1 MSESYKIR
9 KNGLDQIIDLEKLR
23 TIQRSVCKTIE
34 IKDLHK
40 TIEFVSGV
48 DVAYS
53 KEEAIIGIATFDFQ
67 NKRLVDRIVE
77 IVKVKFPYISGFLA
91 FREGLPI
98 VEVIKRRDL
107 DSDIYMM
114 NAHGI
119 AHPEGCG
126 CASHVGVLIKKPTIG
141 VASRILC
148 GSSRIQPTKVGEW
161 SPLNYNGKEIGA
173 LLKSKDGCRPIII
186 SVGNMI
192 TLEKSIS
199 VVKEFLKNNKM
210 PEPLRAAHGIAVNER
225 RRLTTQ

>member
-1 MSESYKIR
+1 MSERFRIIKAGI
-9 KNGLDQIIDLEKLR
+9 DQTIDLEKLR
-23 TIQRSVCKTIE
+23 AIQRSIYKKIE
-34 IKDLHK
+34 ISDIHK

-67 NKRLVDRIVE
+67 NKKLVDRTIE
-77 IVKVKFPYISGFLA
+77 IEKVRFPYIPGFLA

-98 VEVIKRRDL
+98 IEAIKRMDV
-107 DSDIYMM
+107 DSDIYMI

-126 CASHVGVLIKKPTIG
+126 CACHIGVLIKKPTIG

-148 GSSRIQPTKVGEW
+148 GSCRIKPTKAGEW
-161 SPLNYNGKEIGA
+161 SPLNYNGKEVGV
-173 LLKSKDGCRPIII
+173 LLKSKDGCRPIVI

-192 TLEKSIS
+192 TLEKSVS
-199 VVKEFLKNNKM
+199 VVKAFLKNNKL
-210 PEPLRAAHGIAVNER
+210 PEPIRAAHEIAINKK
-225 RRLTTQ
+225 RRLATR